1 MYAGNITLN
10 KETSEISSPNATL
23 FLNNKESEIMETLI
37 KNKEKSV
44 KTNELHKKISDKK
57 EKNGEE
63 VKIYILLL
71 QEKLNVI
78 GANVTIDGTE
88 EYSLKSI

>member
-1 MYAGNITLN
+1 MYVGNITLN

-44 KTNELHKKISDKK
+44 KTNDLHKKISDKK
-57 EKNGEE
+57 EKNDEE

>member
-1 MYAGNITLN
+1 
-10 KETSEISSPNATL
+10 
-23 FLNNKESEIMETLI
+23 METLI

-44 KTNELHKKISDKK
+44 KTNDLHKKISDKK
-57 EKNGEE
+57 EKNDEE

>member
-1 MYAGNITLN
+1 MYVGNITLN

-44 KTNELHKKISDKK
+44 KTNDLHKKI
-57 EKNGEE
+57 
-63 VKIYILLL
+63 
-71 QEKLNVI
+71 
-78 GANVTIDGTE
+78 
-88 EYSLKSI
+88 

>member
-10 KETSEISSPNATL
+10 KEISEISSPNATL

-78 GANVTIDGTE
+78 GANVTIDCTE